1 MDDSTRSP
9 VWGFV
14 DGAISVSGSMLLAAL
29 VNACDS
35 CGGIP
40 LIGLLKGLSDKDA
53 GLIVVA
59 TLLLFPTAVVTYGGL
74 RMWFA
79 AKEAVEKK
87 AMERGQ
93 QRERERIGRALGQA
107 LERRGVVLSEDE
119 IGLILDGKAP
129 LPPARP
135 YRRRFRR
142 GGNGG

>member
-1 MDDSTRSP
+1 
-9 VWGFV
+9 
-14 DGAISVSGSMLLAAL
+14 
-29 VNACDS
+29 
-35 CGGIP
+35 
-40 LIGLLKGLSDKDA
+40 
-53 GLIVVA
+53 
-59 TLLLFPTAVVTYGGL
+59 
-74 RMWFA
+74 MWFA

-87 AMERGQ
+87 AMERGLKQ
-93 QRERERIGRALGQA
+93 GHQEERERIGRALGQA